1 MNTKEITDLHIH
13 STFSYDSKSPAED
26 YVIAAVARGDKRI
39 GFSEHYDYDCK
50 LCGKAENAPLCDLE
64 SYKNEVNRLRE
75 KYEEHIKILF
85 GIEFGYDKRATEVYG
100 ELSEKYKFDY
110 AINSVHLYN
119 GTDFYLLQSSL
130 EPDRADYVYRRY
142 LDMVRESLSA
152 NYPWQIVGHIGYP
165 KRYTPF
171 KGNTGGYSDYE
182 KEYSEIID
190 ALIKSGKYLELNTST
205 KGVEEFLPDKDFVLK
220 FISAG
225 GKNFTFGSDAHSVD
239 RYKNGENQIK
249 NFLSE
254 NKITACYLKNRMPT
268 V

>member
-26 YVIAAVARGDKRI
+26 YVIAAVARGDKMI

-110 AINSVHLYN
+110 AINSVHYITERIFIFFKAASN
-119 GTDFYLLQSSL
+119 QTGRTTFIAAISIWL
-130 EPDRADYVYRRY
+130 EKVCR
-142 LDMVRESLSA
+142 
-152 NYPWQIVGHIGYP
+152 QITLG
-165 KRYTPF
+165 R
-171 KGNTGGYSDYE
+171 S
-182 KEYSEIID
+182 
-190 ALIKSGKYLELNTST
+190 
-205 KGVEEFLPDKDFVLK
+205 
-220 FISAG
+220 
-225 GKNFTFGSDAHSVD
+225 
-239 RYKNGENQIK
+239 
-249 NFLSE
+249 
-254 NKITACYLKNRMPT
+254 
-268 V
+268 